1 MRPHRGDE
9 GKRRADDIV
18 KEVEQ
23 RILDGRLAVGAILPS
38 ERVLMDEFGASRTVI
53 REAITALS
61 NRGLLDCKPR
71 FRPTIRKPGMET
83 ALDITA
89 PIVQQLLGNQGGVEN
104 LYKMRVFIETGLVRH
119 AAVNADKNGISK
131 LREALQANEAA
142 IDDSD
147 KFYQTD
153 TAFHAVLYELADN
166 PILPAIHAGF
176 TSWLAPHWD
185 CMPRMP
191 ERNQQNFRAHERLF
205 NCILDRDP
213 DAAEEALKQHLNSAW
228 EMVRGTFKES

>member
-1 MRPHRGDE
+1 MRPHHGDD

-18 KEVEQ
+18 QEVEQ

-38 ERVLMDEFGASRTVI
+38 ERVLMDEFGASRTVV

-83 ALDITA
+83 ALDITT
-89 PIVQQLLGNQGGVEN
+89 PIVQQLLGNRGGVEN
-104 LYKMRVFIETGLVRH
+104 LYRMRVFIETGLVRH
-119 AAVNADKNGISK
+119 AAVNANKNGISQ
-131 LREALQANEAA
+131 LRQALQANEEA
-142 IDDSD
+142 IDDSG

-153 TAFHAVLYELADN
+153 TDFHAVLYQLADN
-166 PILPAIHAGF
+166 PILPAVHAGF

-185 CMPRMP
+185 SMPRMP
-191 ERNQQNFRAHERLF
+191 ERNRQNYQAHERIF
-205 NCILDRDP
+205 NCILNRDP
-213 DAAEEALKQHLNSAW
+213 DAAEEALKEHLESAW
-228 EMVRGTFKES
+228 EMVKGTFKEP